1 MATVIWNKNCQY
13 RKAEFCGK
21 DFVMLNQ
28 FGQCSE
34 WFAKNGQPKIIFNFN
49 GQPTS
54 NPFADA
60 GSMDA
65 TEQKPPRQEKSEGS
79 NTSERN
85 DENTEKTEDFLVR
98 EG

>member
-1 MATVIWNKNCQY
+1 MATVICNKNCQY
-13 RKAEFCGK
+13 RKAAFCGK

-34 WFAKNGQPKIIFNFN
+34 WFAKNGQPKIIFGFN

-65 TEQKPPRQEKSEGS
+65 TEQKPPDTQSSEGKIQTGEKDE
-79 NTSERN
+79 NN
-85 DENTEKTEDFLVR
+85 ENTEA
-98 EG
+98 

>member
-1 MATVIWNKNCQY
+1 MATVVCNKNCQY
-13 RKAEFCGK
+13 RKATFCGK
-21 DFVMLNQ
+21 DFVMLNSL
-28 FGQCSE
+28 GQCSE
-34 WFAKNGQPKIIFNFN
+34 WFAKNGQPKIIFGFS

-65 TEQKPPRQEKSEGS
+65 TEQKPPQQEKLEGQNISEK
-79 NTSERN
+79 N
-85 DENTEKTEDFLVR
+85 DGNTEKTEDFLVR

>member
-1 MATVIWNKNCQY
+1 MATVVCNKNCQY
-13 RKAEFCGK
+13 RKAAFCGK

-34 WFAKNGQPKIIFNFN
+34 WFAKNGQPKIIFGFN

-60 GSMDA
+60 SSMDA
-65 TEQKPPRQEKSEGS
+65 TEQKPPDTSLSEGKIQTGEKDE
-79 NTSERN
+79 NN
-85 DENTEKTEDFLVR
+85 ENTEA
-98 EG
+98 

>member
-1 MATVIWNKNCQY
+1 MSTIVCNKDCQY
-13 RKAEFCGK
+13 RKAVFCGK
-21 DFVMLNQ
+21 DFVMLNS

-34 WFAKNGQPKIIFNFN
+34 WFAKNGQPKIIFDFN
-49 GQPTS
+49 RQPTS

-65 TEQKPPRQEKSEGS
+65 TEQKPSQQEKSDGKI
-79 NTSERN
+79 TSEKN
-85 DENTEKTEDFLVR
+85 DGNTEKTEDFLVR

>member
-1 MATVIWNKNCQY
+1 MSTIVCNKDCQY
-13 RKAEFCGK
+13 RKAVFCGK
-21 DFVMLNQ
+21 DFVMLNS

-34 WFAKNGQPKIIFNFN
+34 WFAKNGQPKIIFDFRR
-49 GQPTS
+49 QPTS

-65 TEQKPPRQEKSEGS
+65 TKKKPSDTQLSEGK
-79 NTSERN
+79 NQTEEKYENNEN
-85 DENTEKTEDFLVR
+85 DENFLVR

>member
-1 MATVIWNKNCQY
+1 MSTIVCNKNCQY
-13 RKAEFCGK
+13 RKAVFCGK

-34 WFAKNGQPKIIFNFN
+34 WFAKNGQPKIIFDFN
-49 GQPTS
+49 RQPTS

-65 TEQKPPRQEKSEGS
+65 TEQKPSQQEKSEGQ
-79 NTSERN
+79 NTSKRSDEN
-85 DENTEKTEDFLVR
+85 DENTEA
-98 EG
+98 

>member
-1 MATVIWNKNCQY
+1 MSTIVCNKNCQY
-13 RKAEFCGK
+13 RKAVFCGK

-34 WFAKNGQPKIIFNFN
+34 WFAKNGQPKIIFDFN
-49 GQPTS
+49 RQSTS

-65 TEQKPPRQEKSEGS
+65 TEQKPSQQEKSEGQ
-79 NTSERN
+79 NTSERSDEN
-85 DENTEKTEDFLVR
+85 DENTEA
-98 EG
+98 

>member
-1 MATVIWNKNCQY
+1 MSTVVCNKDCQY
-13 RKAEFCGK
+13 RKAVFCGK
-21 DFVMLNQ
+21 DFVMLNS

-34 WFAKNGQPKIIFNFN
+34 WFAKNGQPKIIFNFS

-65 TEQKPPRQEKSEGS
+65 TEQKPSDTQLSEGKIQ
-79 NTSERN
+79 TEEKYGK
-85 DENTEKTEDFLVR
+85 DENTEA
-98 EG
+98 

>member
-1 MATVIWNKNCQY
+1 MSTVICNKNCQY
-13 RKAEFCGK
+13 RKAVFCGK
-21 DFVMLNQ
+21 DFVILNQ

-34 WFAKNGQPKIIFNFN
+34 WFAKNGQPKIIFDFN
-49 GQPTS
+49 RQATS

-65 TEQKPPRQEKSEGS
+65 AEQKPPRQEKSDGKI
-79 NTSERN
+79 TSEKN
-85 DENTEKTEDFLVR
+85 DENTEKTEEFLVR

>member
-1 MATVIWNKNCQY
+1 MSTIVCNKNCQY
-13 RKAEFCGK
+13 RKAVFCGK
-21 DFVMLNQ
+21 DFVVLNS

-34 WFAKNGQPKIIFNFN
+34 WFAKNGQPKIIFDFN

-60 GSMDA
+60 GSMDV
-65 TEQKPPRQEKSEGS
+65 TEQKPPQQEKSDGKI
-79 NTSERN
+79 TSEKN
-85 DENTEKTEDFLVR
+85 DGNIEKTEDFLVR

>member
-1 MATVIWNKNCQY
+1 MSTIVCNKDCQY
-13 RKAEFCGK
+13 RKAVFCGK
-21 DFVMLNQ
+21 DFVVLNS

-34 WFAKNGQPKIIFNFN
+34 WFAKNGQPKIIFDFN

-65 TEQKPPRQEKSEGS
+65 TEQKPPQQEKSEGQ
-79 NTSERN
+79 NTSERSDEN
-85 DENTEKTEDFLVR
+85 DENTEA
-98 EG
+98 

>member
-1 MATVIWNKNCQY
+1 MATVVCNKNCQY
-13 RKAEFCGK
+13 RKAAFCGK

-34 WFAKNGQPKIIFNFN
+34 WFAKNGQPKSNVDFNR
-49 GQPTS
+49 QPPS
-54 NPFADA
+54 KPFADA
-60 GSMDA
+60 GSM
-65 TEQKPPRQEKSEGS
+65 EKKKKKPPDTQLSEGQ

-85 DENTEKTEDFLVR
+85 DENSEETENFLVR

>member
-1 MATVIWNKNCQY
+1 MATVVCNKDCKY
-13 RKAEFCGK
+13 RKATFCGK
-21 DFVMLNQ
+21 DFVMLNSL
-28 FGQCSE
+28 GQCSE
-34 WFAKNGQPKIIFNFN
+34 WFAKNGQPKIIFGFS

-65 TEQKPPRQEKSEGS
+65 TEQEPSDIQLSEGKIQ
-79 NTSERN
+79 TEEK
-85 DENTEKTEDFLVR
+85 DENSEETESFLVR